1 MINIIGGTYW
11 ETCIEPDYH
20 ELYGSGLRA
29 AFMLSKK
36 TDVTY
41 YTCIGKDDIDALTF
55 KANSLGIKTT
65 PTIIDKTVEFE
76 YYHPLSKPIAFNVN
90 HDVEIMPDMIF
101 TEPCLFY
108 GMIEA
113 TVKIQGDYVVYDPQ
127 NHVKFSDTFSSAKHL
142 ALILNLNEAKQISG
156 LNDDIETIGTTL
168 LTTENAEVIVIKNGA
183 NGAMV
188 FYENNIDTI
197 PVFESNKVW
206 PIGSGDVFSAIF
218 AWSWMIK
225 KETPKDSALLASKYV
240 ANFCNSGNHQI
251 EKLKE
256 FEPLTGQIK
265 TKNIYL
271 ASPFFSMAE
280 RFLVNQ
286 FRNSLIDFGNE
297 VYSPFHD
304 SGIVD
309 IDNEEDVNKITSL
322 NLDHIQNA
330 DVIVAILNGNDP
342 GTIFEIGYARA
353 LNKKT
358 IIFCENFKENDLFML
373 KGSGCEIT
381 SDLTTTV
388 YKASW

>member
-240 ANFCNSGNHQI
+240 ANFCNSVNHQI

-256 FEPLTGQIK
+256 FEPLTVLI
-265 TKNIYL
+265 NVIYIIL
-271 ASPFFSMAE
+271 ACPFFSMGC
-280 RFLVNQ
+280 RFLVNV

-297 VYSPFHD
+297 VYSPFHV

-309 IDNEEDVNKITSL
+309 VDNEEDVNKITSL

-353 LNKKT
+353 L
-358 IIFCENFKENDLFML
+358 
-373 KGSGCEIT
+373 
-381 SDLTTTV
+381 
-388 YKASW
+388 